1 MVCVM
6 RRYRRHFRAST
17 CRAARYSVVIVVFV
31 VFFVVPVRG
40 QTRVSASDCRPLAVV
55 TRVFDGDTVLAS
67 GVGRVRLLGIDAP
80 EMGGPFE
87 RPAPFAMEARE
98 RLAALVLNR
107 WVRLECDGT
116 RVDAYGRRLFYVLL
130 ETGDFVNA
138 LLVRGGL
145 ARVSARSS
153 LRRLDQLRTAEK
165 EAQSRRLG
173 MWGERPR
180 IP

>member
-1 MVCVM
+1 MI
-6 RRYRRHFRAST
+6 
-17 CRAARYSVVIVVFV
+17 VVIVVIV
-31 VFFVVPVRG
+31 VVPVRG
-40 QTRVSASDCRPLAVV
+40 QTRVSGSDCRPLTVV

-67 GVGRVRLLGIDAP
+67 GIGRVRLLGIDAP

-87 RPAPFAMEARE
+87 RPAPFAKEARE
-98 RLAALVLNR
+98 RLASLVLNR

-138 LLVRGGL
+138 VLVRSGL

-153 LRRLDQLRTAEK
+153 LRRLDELRHAEE
-165 EAQSRRLG
+165 EAQSRRRG

-180 IP
+180 LPLR

>member
-1 MVCVM
+1 MIALAAALFVFDAG
-6 RRYRRHFRAST
+6 FRPAG
-17 CRAARYSVVIVVFV
+17 AQ
-31 VFFVVPVRG
+31 P
-40 QTRVSASDCRPLAVV
+40 RVSDSDCRPLAVV
-55 TRVFDGDTVLAS
+55 TRVFDGDTVLAPPI
-67 GVGRVRLLGIDAP
+67 GRVRLLGIDAP
-80 EMGGPFE
+80 EMGGPFD

-98 RLAALVLNR
+98 RLASLVLNR

-138 LLVRGGL
+138 VLVRSGL

-153 LRRLDQLRTAEK
+153 LRRLDELRRAEV
-165 EAQSRRLG
+165 EAQSRRRG

-180 IP
+180 LPLR

>member
-1 MVCVM
+1 VI
-6 RRYRRHFRAST
+6 AL
-17 CRAARYSVVIVVFV
+17 AAALFVFDAG
-31 VFFVVPVRG
+31 FHTAGAQP
-40 QTRVSASDCRPLAVV
+40 RVSDSDCRPLAVV
-55 TRVFDGDTVLAS
+55 TRVFDGDTVLAPAI
-67 GVGRVRLLGIDAP
+67 GRVRLLGIDAP
-80 EMGGPFE
+80 EMGGPFD

-98 RLAALVLNR
+98 RLASLVLNR

-138 LLVRGGL
+138 VLVRSGL

-153 LRRLDQLRTAEK
+153 LRRLDELRRAEVD
-165 EAQSRRLG
+165 AQSRRRG

-180 IP
+180 LPLR